1 MKKVYLLLAVAA
13 TMFAACSTKD
23 NLEDSSGNS
32 QQAALAPGEVGF
44 DAYTQRTTTRNGQS
58 GIMDIN
64 ALQTSGFG
72 VFGYYTDNN
81 EYEQSRIPDFMYNQ
95 KVEHNATLLWHYDPV
110 KYWPNEY
117 GSSANS
123 DDNDK
128 VSFFAYAPWVEVQP
142 SIGKVVKVNSNDDQ
156 WGITALSRNSAS
168 GDPLVKYIA
177 NFEADKRVD
186 LLWGVCDDPQWSIV
200 QGGTVQQINEGVK
213 GLPWLNVE
221 RPRLAETLSA
231 TTQQRMKFTFKHALS
246 QFSVNVDAFVD
257 GYNANNA
264 LDSKTK
270 IYVRQI
276 SFTGFAM
283 KGALNLNNVE
293 SDKALWLDYNGA
305 ADIESGAAVTIY
317 DGRKDGKE
325 GTAGAD
331 ASNEKFRGLNPT
343 VISDYNESTGKGNTQ
358 EGVTNVTKSLFESS
372 DPVMVIP
379 TGEDMEVEI
388 IYDVETEDDN
398 LSTTLSDGKTPGS
411 SIENRITKTVSF
423 GSDGMQNGKHYTL
436 SLHLGMNSVKF
447 DAAVSDWQEASV
459 KPEADLPLN
468 MPSFSASSP
477 AIEKE
482 VELTCD
488 AQPYMFA
495 VYGLT
500 PDEQVTATIQGTPAA
515 SSVLGQITQLEIAS
529 VGDFTGATSGGATVN
544 GTVNASGVAY
554 IRLNNTAGGILPNN
568 TVNNIAKDGYISV
581 KGATSNKEVKISFAQ
596 LAHKLDL
603 GVTSID
609 ATAGDI
615 VLSSGA
621 TVNWTTDV
629 AVPDNTD
636 NSSIIIKKNGVR
648 QTYNPT
654 PGSNEFSWNAGTNTI
669 TLGSGASVAGDVY
682 EITVKAGDAEKE
694 TYVASVGGITLK
706 SNAGNVT
713 FRESPYTYA
722 AIPYTIVSNTTQT
735 VTWSAAGTNASVN
748 ASTGKISTIQAGNE
762 TITATIAPINGNGWY
777 YPAALQT
784 GNYTLTVDKQATD
797 ITFTAPASTTITG
810 QAIATSSPVTTLTY
824 SAMGKDD
831 TTTASDATTAT
842 FSIVSVNGATAPGT
856 DYDLFDILTPT
867 SGAITVDSTTPL
879 TASTTYVVVAR
890 VSVTGGSKYDDA
902 TKDITLTITTAP

>member
-58 GIMDIN
+58 GIMDITT
-64 ALQTSGFG
+64 LQTSGFG

-95 KVEHNATLLWHYDPV
+95 QVNYTAALGWSYDPV

-257 GYNANNA
+257 GYNATNA

-358 EGVTNVTKSLFESS
+358 EGVTNVTKSLFEST

-500 PDEQVTATIQGTPAA
+500 PDEQVTASIQGTPAGT
-515 SSVLGQITQLEIAS
+515 SVLGQINQLEIAG
-529 VGDFTGATSGGATVN
+529 VGDFTGSTISASPVI
-544 GTVNASGVAY
+544 GTVNASGVTY
-554 IRLNNTAGGILPNN
+554 IRLLSGGGGIVANN
-568 TVNNIAKDGYISV
+568 TVKNIAKDGYISV

-654 PGSNEFSWNAGTNTI
+654 PTPGSNEFSWNAGTKTI
-669 TLGSGASVAGDVY
+669 SLASGASVAGDVY

-722 AIPYTIVSNTTQT
+722 AIPYTIVSNTTQI

-762 TITATIAPINGNGWY
+762 TITATIAPTNGNGWY

-784 GNYTLTVDKQATD
+784 GNYTLTVDKQDATVAIAPIAAPVAGTAGTATVICTMAETLTGS
-797 ITFTAPASTTITG
+797 ITGDLSAIAPANKGT
-810 QAIATSSPVTTLTY
+810 VTY
-824 SAMGKDD
+824 SVDD
-831 TTTASDATTAT
+831 TTNFSITAAGVLSTTTTPVAGSYPVTVTAT
-842 FSIVSVNGATAPGT
+842 MTDGT
-856 DYDLFDILTPT
+856 CYHYPT
-867 SGAITVDSTTPL
+867 STATYTITVT
-879 TASTTYVVVAR
+879 VN
-890 VSVTGGSKYDDA
+890 
-902 TKDITLTITTAP
+902 